1 MIMKVSFEWL
11 QSYFKQDL
19 DLKDVCERLTIS
31 GTKVES
37 VESNKIEV
45 KNVVTGLIE
54 NIKQHPDAEKLVVC
68 NVNIGDSYVQIVTA
82 ATNMK
87 EGDIVP
93 VALHGAILHGG
104 LKIKKGKLRGVESQG
119 MFCSEEELGLSNHSD
134 GLMILSKET
143 PLGANIADVLDSGSD
158 IVEFEITSNR
168 PDCLGVLG
176 IAREIKAIYSLNM
189 DMLNNKFKTINTK
202 NINDELK
209 VNLEN
214 KNCRRYAARVIE
226 NVRICES
233 PKFIQD
239 RLIASGIRP
248 INNIIDL
255 TNYVM
260 LEFGQPMHAF
270 DYDSIHKGEIYV
282 SCGNNGEK
290 FKTIDGID
298 REVDDSMIC
307 IRDSEKNLAIAG
319 IMGGENS
326 KVNDDTKK
334 IILESAN
341 FKFDVIRSASKK
353 LGLRSESSLR
363 FEKGIDDNLVIDALD
378 RFCSLVDEFSYG
390 DIVEGT
396 IDLVNE
402 TYEPNK
408 ILVSTEYINK
418 FLNTNISENEIIN
431 IFENLGMSV
440 SDNSDL
446 LEVTIPTFRRDVFLK
461 EDLVEEIGRV
471 YGYDKIP
478 SSELDCSSKE
488 IGKTKKQKFIDKIL
502 DTMISLGFS
511 QSISYSFFS
520 SKVFDKLNL
529 SKDSLER
536 NTINIKNP
544 LGEDYSVMRTTMV
557 PSMLDSLCRNY
568 SYSNEDVCIFEIGK
582 TYHKN
587 ENEDIK
593 ENNILTIG
601 MYGKDKDYF
610 SIKGVIESLFE
621 VLGISFML
629 EREIKNFYHPGK
641 SARIVLGKNIL
652 GKFGSIHPCVL
663 ENYNIDIELFVGELD
678 LDKIFE
684 LYKWNKKYKEIPKYP
699 SVSFDLSLVIDE
711 HMLAQDIE
719 KIIKSKSGNILERIE
734 IFDVYKGPQI
744 PEGKKSISFNI
755 IFRDKSKTLTDKD
768 INEVIKKIL
777 EDLKNKLEVEIRK

>member
-1 MIMKVSFEWL
+1 MKVSFEWL

-37 VESNKIEV
+37 IESNKIEV

-68 NVNIGDSYVQIVTA
+68 DVNIGDSHVQIVTA
-82 ATNMK
+82 AKNMK

-104 LKIKKGKLRGVESQG
+104 LKIKKGKLRGIESQG
-119 MFCSEEELGLSNHSD
+119 MFCSEEELGLSDHAE
-134 GLMILSKET
+134 GLMILDKET
-143 PLGANIADVLDSGSD
+143 PLGANIEDVLDSSSD
-158 IVEFEITSNR
+158 IIEFEITSNR
-168 PDCLGVLG
+168 PDCLGAVG
-176 IAREIKAIYSLNM
+176 IAREIKAIYNLNM
-189 DMLNNKFKTINTK
+189 DFPNNKFKTVSTK
-202 NINDELK
+202 NINDMLK

-226 NVRICES
+226 NVKICES

-239 RLIASGIRP
+239 RLLASGVRP

-260 LEFGQPMHAF
+260 LELGQPMHAF
-270 DYDSIHKGEIYV
+270 DYSKINKGEINV
-282 SCGNNGEK
+282 SFGKCGEK
-290 FKTIDGID
+290 VKTIDGID
-298 REVDDSMIC
+298 REIDDSMIC
-307 IRDSEKNLAIAG
+307 IRDFEKNLALAG
-319 IMGGENS
+319 IMGAENS
-326 KVNDDTKK
+326 KVNDDTKT

-341 FKFDVIRSASKK
+341 FKFDVIRSTSRK

-396 IDLVNE
+396 IDIVNE

-408 ILVSTEYINK
+408 ISISTDYINK
-418 FLNTNISENEIIN
+418 FLNTNITKSEIIN
-431 IFENLGMSV
+431 IFENLNMSV
-440 SDNSDL
+440 SDKEEL

-461 EDLVEEIGRV
+461 EDLVEEIGRI

-478 SSELDCSSKE
+478 SLELNCSSSE

-529 SKDSLER
+529 SEDSLER

-557 PSMLDSLCRNY
+557 PSILDSLCRNY
-568 SYSNEDVCIFEIGK
+568 SYSNEDVSIFEIGK
-582 TYHKN
+582 TYYKN
-587 ENEDIK
+587 DNNEIK
-593 ENNILTIG
+593 ENNVLTIG
-601 MYGKDKDYF
+601 MYGKDNDYF
-610 SIKGVIESLFE
+610 SIKGIIESLFE

-629 EREIKNFYHPGK
+629 ERETKNFYHPGK
-641 SARIVLGKNIL
+641 SARIILGKNIL
-652 GKFGSIHPCVL
+652 GRFGSIHPCVL
-663 ENYNIDIELFVGELD
+663 GNYNIDIELFVGELD
-678 LDKIFE
+678 LDKIFD

-719 KIIKSKSGNILERIE
+719 KIIKSKSGNILEKIE

-744 PEGKKSISFNI
+744 PEGKKSISYNI
-755 IFRDKSKTLTDKD
+755 IFRDKTKTLTDAD
-768 INEVIKKIL
+768 INGVIKKIL
-777 EDLKNKLEVEIRK
+777 EDLKNKLQVEIRK